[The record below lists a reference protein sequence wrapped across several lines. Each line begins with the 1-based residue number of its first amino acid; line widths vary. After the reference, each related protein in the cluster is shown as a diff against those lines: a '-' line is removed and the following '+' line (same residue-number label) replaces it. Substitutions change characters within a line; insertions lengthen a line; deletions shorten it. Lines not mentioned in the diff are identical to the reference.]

1 MIRAWFLVLVA
12 VLTTACSG
20 GSDAQGELK
29 MLDGWV
35 RSPIPGRTNTAAY
48 ISLSNASDSDW
59 TLVSVTTDQ
68 AARVELHQHSEDGG
82 MMRMRK
88 VDSVTIAAGR
98 SMELMP
104 GGYHLMLFDIGEHLA
119 HVKAVAFEFT
129 AADGRQARFLL
140 PLRSVLDGE
149 GKGAHH
155 GGMH

>member
-1 MIRAWFLVLVA
+1 MIKRLILVLA
-12 VLTTACSG
+12 TLLTVACSA
-20 GSDAQGELK
+20 GSDAGNELE

-35 RSPIPGRTNTAAY
+35 RAPIPGRSNTAAY
-48 ISLSNASDSDW
+48 ITLNNASDSDW
-59 TLVSVTTDQ
+59 ALVSVSTDQ

-104 GGYHLMLFDIGEHLA
+104 GGYHLMLFDVGEHLA
-119 HVKAVAFEFT
+119 HVKAVAFEFS

-140 PLRSVLDGE
+140 PLRSVLDGD
-149 GKGAHH
+149 GMGSHH